1 MCTVNNAESTR
12 STKLLVKVIF
22 FPAQRPNNVLADLI
36 LLGRKM
42 ATQLATKLKSEVSMS
57 TEEYNEFN
65 LPREELSESG
75 EKIGIEAEDETEAME
90 PFDPDAITIA
100 QRVVPMDVLLRR
112 LKQGSI
118 VLSPSFQRKEVWD
131 VTRKSRLIESIML
144 RVPLP
149 MFYVAADEKG
159 NWEVV
164 DGLQRLSTIRDF
176 MLGDKNGVFLQL
188 KNLEFLNERY
198 GNKAWAAIENDLS
211 SQKLVNSIYE
221 TEMRFTII
229 EPGTPEAVKRNIFKR
244 INTGGMPL
252 TSQEIRHALYE
263 GPSSS
268 LLQRLVNSSKF
279 INAVGKKIDDSRMG
293 GSELILRLVSFMLF
307 PRTEYK
313 QGMDSWLS
321 NTMRTLNVLD
331 EVTHE
336 QLNKIFYPSPVPSL
350 QVTSIDEIES
360 KFEIAMYRASY
371 LFGEH
376 AFRKSLPSD
385 DRKSPINKALF
396 ETWAN
401 VLADIEQSEFE
412 ILLSRKHDVY
422 ERQKDLYHDIEFSN
436 SISRYSSRA
445 QGVIYGHQKISSL
458 VKDVISME
466 GYL

>member
-1 MCTVNNAESTR
+1 MCTVNYAESTR

-22 FPAQRPNNVLADLI
+22 LPTQRPNNVLADLI
-36 LLGRKM
+36 SLGRKM

-252 TSQEIRHALYE
+252 TSQEIRHAL
-263 GPSSS
+263 
-268 LLQRLVNSSKF
+268 
-279 INAVGKKIDDSRMG
+279 
-293 GSELILRLVSFMLF
+293 
-307 PRTEYK
+307 
-313 QGMDSWLS
+313 
-321 NTMRTLNVLD
+321 
-331 EVTHE
+331 
-336 QLNKIFYPSPVPSL
+336 
-350 QVTSIDEIES
+350 
-360 KFEIAMYRASY
+360 
-371 LFGEH
+371 
-376 AFRKSLPSD
+376 
-385 DRKSPINKALF
+385 
-396 ETWAN
+396 
-401 VLADIEQSEFE
+401 
-412 ILLSRKHDVY
+412 
-422 ERQKDLYHDIEFSN
+422 
-436 SISRYSSRA
+436 
-445 QGVIYGHQKISSL
+445 
-458 VKDVISME
+458 
-466 GYL
+466 